1 MLEGAKFMKEDRTVC
16 GEVVKLNRVVRKEP
30 TKRVLESGKGRNR
43 MRDEGTPITVV
54 EEQGQRP

>member
-1 MLEGAKFMKEDRTVC
+1 MKEDRTVC

-30 TKRVLESGKGRNR
+30 TKRVLESGKGRNH

>member
-1 MLEGAKFMKEDRTVC
+1 MKEDRTVC